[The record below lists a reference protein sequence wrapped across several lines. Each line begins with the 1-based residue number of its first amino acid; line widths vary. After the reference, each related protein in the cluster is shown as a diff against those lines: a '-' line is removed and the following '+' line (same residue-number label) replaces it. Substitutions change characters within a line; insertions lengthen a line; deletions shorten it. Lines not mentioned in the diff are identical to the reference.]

1 MTLPPGSGAYR
12 RLAGTLRLA
21 AHSAILETND
31 ERGIRLITTDDLTP
45 YADTAVILEGHL
57 LGPDRLQIEWIGLK
71 PA

>member
-1 MTLPPGSGAYR
+1 MTLPPGSGVYR

-31 ERGIRLITTDDLTP
+31 ERVIRLITTDDLTP